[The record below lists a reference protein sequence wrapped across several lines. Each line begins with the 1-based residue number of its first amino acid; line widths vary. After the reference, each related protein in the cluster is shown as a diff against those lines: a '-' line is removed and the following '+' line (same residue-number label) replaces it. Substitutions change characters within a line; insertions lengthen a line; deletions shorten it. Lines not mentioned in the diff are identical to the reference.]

1 MSYNGYLLQIGDYQI
16 TGSKLVEFATYEVTR
31 KVQDLEPFRDATGV
45 LHRNSLPHIPLT
57 VEFQLVGGLSNTQL
71 GAFFGN
77 IQRNYINALERKV
90 SATVYVP
97 ETDEYITQDMY
108 LVEPT
113 PKIRRVDAKTN
124 TLYYEP
130 LKIKLIGY

>member
-1 MSYNGYLLQIGDYQI
+1 MAYNGYLLQIGDYRI
-16 TGSKLVEFATYEVTR
+16 TGSKLIEFATYEVSR
-31 KVQDLEPFRDATGV
+31 KVQDLEPFRDATGA
-45 LHRNSLPHIPLT
+45 LHRNSLPHVPLT
-57 VEFQLVGGLSNTQL
+57 VEFQLKGGLSNTQL
-71 GAFFGN
+71 GEFFGN

-113 PKIRRVDAKTN
+113 PKIRRIDQQTN
-124 TLYYEP
+124 TLYYEA
-130 LKIKLIGY
+130 LKIKFIGY